1 MLWWSFCA
9 RHGIR
14 TGAPTSL
21 GRGLTERM
29 TPSKQTSEGEGGDSK
44 VDRLSGLSQVKAKVC
59 SKAQGSERM
68 CAVLSSLLESGRR
81 WSWTSKQE
89 TDQECE
95 LWMPR
100 GPLDTLKLAF
110 FPLHF
115 KDYMFKLCFL
125 FQSTVSLLILWPLG
139 SFWRESSLGTQ
150 SFTCSILP
158 SSCGFAREGLQ
169 SLSQNR
175 HDDEDWRPYF
185 SPKSFKIKTFHRM
198 LKKCQHSESPWW
210 LRRVARRC
218 MGSTVAAG

>member
-1 MLWWSFCA
+1 M
-9 RHGIR
+9 
-14 TGAPTSL
+14 
-21 GRGLTERM
+21 
-29 TPSKQTSEGEGGDSK
+29 
-44 VDRLSGLSQVKAKVC
+44 DRLSGLSQVKAKVC
-59 SKAQGSERM
+59 SKAQGSDRM
-68 CAVLSSLLESGRR
+68 CGVLSSLLESGRR
-81 WSWTSKQE
+81 WSWISKQE
-89 TDQECE
+89 THQECE
-95 LWMPR
+95 LRMPW

-110 FPLHF
+110 FYLHF

-125 FQSTVSLLILWPLG
+125 FPSTVSLLTLRPFGLLLTWGIT
-139 SFWRESSLGTQ
+139 RAQ

-185 SPKSFKIKTFHRM
+185 SPKSFIIKTFHWM